1 MNFSSASFLFYF
13 LILTLALYSVVPKK
27 LKNGVLL
34 IASLL
39 FYFVGESKLFW
50 LLPLSALF
58 NWLIGRFL
66 SEKTGK
72 GLRKFLLILSVVGN
86 VGMLALFKY
95 ADFLVST
102 LNTVTGWQIPL
113 PGLALPVG
121 ISFYT
126 FQAMSYT
133 VDVYRGQAKIQK
145 NPLSFATYL
154 CLFPQLIA
162 GPIVRY
168 SDVEA
173 ELADRPYTLSGLSDG
188 ILRFT
193 VGLAKKVLLANQ
205 FGEICTLY
213 AGSGEK
219 SLLFAWMSAIAYTLQ
234 IYFDFSGYSDMAIG
248 MGKMFG
254 FHFPENFD
262 YPYISGSIT
271 EFWRRWHMTLSGW
284 FRDYV
289 YIPLGGNRKGLPRQ
303 IVNLLIVWMLT
314 GLWHGAAWNFLLW
327 GLLYGVLLILEK
339 LFLLKW
345 VKKFPVIGHLYTL
358 LFVVLG
364 FVLFSA
370 ATVGE
375 AGANLATMF
384 GFGGLPLLTEET
396 LYYLMSFGVL
406 FVLGIV
412 GSTPVVKKAWARL
425 PDGVRTVAEPILM
438 VGGLAVVTAYL
449 VDGSFNPFL
458 YFRF

>member
-1 MNFSSASFLFYF
+1 MNFSSAAFLFYF
-13 LILTLALYSVVPKK
+13 LILTLALYSVAPKK

-39 FYFVGESKLFW
+39 FYFVGESGLFW

-58 NWLIGRFL
+58 NWLIGLFL
-66 SEKTGK
+66 SERTGK
-72 GLRKFLLILSVVGN
+72 GLRKALLILSVVGN

-102 LNTVTGWQIPL
+102 LNTLTGWQIPL

-133 VDVYRGQAKIQK
+133 IDVYRGQAKIQK

-173 ELADRPYTLSGLSDG
+173 ELSDRSYTLSGLSDG

-213 AGSGEK
+213 AESGEK
-219 SLLFAWMSAIAYTLQ
+219 SLLFAWMSAIAYTL
-234 IYFDFSGYSDMAIG
+234 
-248 MGKMFG
+248 
-254 FHFPENFD
+254 E
-262 YPYISGSIT
+262 
-271 EFWRRWHMTLSGW
+271 
-284 FRDYV
+284 
-289 YIPLGGNRKGLPRQ
+289 
-303 IVNLLIVWMLT
+303 
-314 GLWHGAAWNFLLW
+314 
-327 GLLYGVLLILEK
+327 
-339 LFLLKW
+339 
-345 VKKFPVIGHLYTL
+345 
-358 LFVVLG
+358 
-364 FVLFSA
+364 
-370 ATVGE
+370 
-375 AGANLATMF
+375 
-384 GFGGLPLLTEET
+384 
-396 LYYLMSFGVL
+396 
-406 FVLGIV
+406 
-412 GSTPVVKKAWARL
+412 
-425 PDGVRTVAEPILM
+425 
-438 VGGLAVVTAYL
+438 
-449 VDGSFNPFL
+449 
-458 YFRF
+458 